1 MKTELKTYFENL
13 IKEMFNINENVE
25 ITIPSNTE
33 FGDFTSNIALK
44 ISKKLGKKP
53 IELAEE
59 IKSHIN
65 NSKIKKVEIKN
76 PGFINLFVDNSY
88 LYDNIFKV
96 LLDAE
101 NYGKSDIGNG
111 QKYNIE
117 FVSANPTGIL
127 HLGNARGG
135 AYGDNLARILSFSGY
150 DVTKEYY
157 INDAGNQI
165 TNLG

>member
-1 MKTELKTYFENL
+1 MKTELKTYFGNL

-127 HLGNARGG
+127 HLGMLEAEHMVITWLEFYHFPGMT
-135 AYGDNLARILSFSGY
+135 LPKSTILMMLEI
-150 DVTKEYY
+150 KL
-157 INDAGNQI
+157 QI
-165 TNLG
+165 